1 MNVAILIIEN
11 LRNFQ
16 SSCYN
21 NFRIVFRNRMIM
33 DQKDENAIVDPEL
46 GSQKDHI
53 PTKSTINLVSESC
66 NDISNGSK
74 YPNSKNDVL
83 KGWMTGLARF
93 LSLLLLL
100 YLFICS
106 LTFLTDAFRLLAGK
120 NAGTIFSGDALKNP
134 IVGVM
139 IGVLFT
145 VLVQSSSTC
154 TSVIVALVSSSVI
167 DVETAIPMVMGANIG
182 TSMTSTL
189 VSLTQI
195 GEADAYERAFSA
207 ATVHDCFNWLSVIT
221 LLIVE
226 VLTGFL
232 NKLSGA
238 IVGTQGQNTTAS
250 GGKIKLLKTI
260 TEPLTNTVI
269 QIDKKVLECWGKYGS
284 NATELE
290 LKCGPRLLKE
300 FCNKNSTE
308 KVHCEFLFNIPDISD
323 VAIGGILL
331 VISLGVLTLCLL
343 LIVKVLKSLL
353 EGSMANLL
361 KKFINADIPYIPWIT
376 GYIAIAVGAVMTFIV
391 QSSSV
396 FSSTLTP
403 LVGVGM
409 ITVERVYPLLLGS
422 NIGTTTTAFLAA
434 LTEGKKEALQIALVH
449 LIFNLTGILIF
460 YPIPFMRWPLG
471 ICKMLGRTTARYRW
485 FALFYLFLMFFL
497 LPGATAGLS
506 LVDPTSLTLMVILI
520 PSVIILTIV
529 IIINIIQSK
538 QPISL
543 GCVTINLPKVL
554 SNWDFLPLWMHSL
567 DPIDKL
573 LRKVGLICCGCCAQ
587 RCSCLTVEPDTPEIK
602 VEHKGESNSAFEGD
616 ISKS

>member
-1 MNVAILIIEN
+1 
-11 LRNFQ
+11 
-16 SSCYN
+16 
-21 NFRIVFRNRMIM
+21 MIM
-33 DQKDENAIVDPEL
+33 DQKGDNAIVDPEL

-74 YPNSKNDVL
+74 YPNSKHDVL
-83 KGWMTGLARF
+83 KGWLTGLARF
-93 LSLLLLL
+93 FSLLLLL

-189 VSLTQI
+189 VSLTQM
-195 GEADAYERAFSA
+195 GEPDAYERAFSA

-238 IVGTQGQNTTAS
+238 IVGTQSQNTTAS

-290 LKCGPRLLKE
+290 LKCGPRLLKVY
-300 FCNKNSTE
+300 CNKNSTE
-308 KVHCEFLFNIPDISD
+308 NGNHYCEFLFNIPDISD

-361 KKFINADIPYIPWIT
+361 KKFINADVPYIPWIT

-506 LVDPTSLTLMVILI
+506 LVDPTSITLMAILI

-543 GCVTINLPKVL
+543 GCVNITLPTVL

-567 DPIDKL
+567 DPIDKF
-573 LRKVGLICCGCCAQ
+573 LRKVSSICCGCCAQ
-587 RCSCLTVEPDTPEIK
+587 RCSCLAVEPDIPGIK
-602 VEHKGESNSAFEGD
+602 VEHKGESNPAFEGD
-616 ISKS
+616 ITKS